1 MSSIPS
7 WTGRLDPRDVLPRR
21 VIHRLSRLDGP
32 PGCPRPVR
40 ELSVRPPYF
49 NVSQRIPRDD
59 RPGSS
64 QVESLCCVYVSAT
77 RQGLP
82 VGGRYWDRT
91 SDLCRVEADHTA
103 PGGGSKRRQS
113 TGIPCS
119 VKVSSRPDTQYPL
132 APDSAGLWSHVVRKW
147 SGRRSRRIAYWTG
160 HISGSRTAPASSR
173 RRHGGTSVVHAGMG
187 GCELCRHQSE
197 NPTTLPGA

>member
-77 RQGLP
+77 RQGLL

-91 SDLCRVEADHTA
+91 SDLCRVEAYPPGFRQTRLPHTPQRSPLKNRYTTERFVCSLVLWGTA
-103 PGGGSKRRQS
+103 SFVLIR
-113 TGIPCS
+113 ICS
-119 VKVSSRPDTQYPL
+119 VSGVCQIRVSRP
-132 APDSAGLWSHVVRKW
+132 S
-147 SGRRSRRIAYWTG
+147 
-160 HISGSRTAPASSR
+160 PAI
-173 RRHGGTSVVHAGMG
+173 GPM
-187 GCELCRHQSE
+187 
-197 NPTTLPGA
+197 